1 MKPARTV
8 LLLALPAVLAA
19 CENSGASYQIGGS
32 ADHTISLLREQAF
45 FWSDTVQQALVPANL
60 PDCQRRYALPDD
72 TKAMTPM
79 DVFATPAGDFVVQQG
94 SHWYAVTMSGCSV
107 QVLQQAPQ
115 EMGHKV
121 GGFAL
126 RDGKLAFEVTTAP

>member
-1 MKPARTV
+1 MKPARIV
-8 LLLALPAVLAA
+8 VLLALPAVLAA

-32 ADHTISLLREQAF
+32 ADRTLSLLREQEF
-45 FWSDTVQQALVPANL
+45 FWSDTVQQALVPASL

-72 TKAMTPM
+72 TRAMTPM
-79 DVFATPAGDFVVQQG
+79 DVFAAPSGDLVVQQG
-94 SHWYAVTMSGCSV
+94 SHWYAVTMSGCAV

-121 GGFAL
+121 GSFAL
-126 RDGKLAFEVTTAP
+126 RDGKLVFEAAVAP